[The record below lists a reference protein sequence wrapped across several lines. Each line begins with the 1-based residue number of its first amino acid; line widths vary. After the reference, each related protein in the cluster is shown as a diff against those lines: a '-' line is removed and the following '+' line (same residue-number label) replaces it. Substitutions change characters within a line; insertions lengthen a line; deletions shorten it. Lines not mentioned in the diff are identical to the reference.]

1 MGRDIAPDERIELET
16 ERSYTDRKGPDRE
29 NKEPRSRAPQAIQER
44 GYTYQISP
52 AELDT
57 MREIGRFRTIA
68 IEDLRRTLYRGDASQ
83 MREELRSLR
92 DQGLLQLK
100 AARTRNGR
108 EKLPVV
114 VLTKIGKT
122 IVARERADDSGQKFY
137 AGFVKPGEVAHDAAI
152 YRMYQAEAAKI
163 ERAGGKIR
171 RVVLD
176 YELKH
181 KIYSVL
187 AKARALPPAE
197 YAKKQA
203 EVAKE
208 NGLIVVKGKIPL
220 PDLRIE
226 YETREGEQARVNLE
240 VATQHYHGGALAAKA
255 EAGFKMYAV
264 DGSGGHLSKVLDDH
278 DIVAEILSL

>member
-1 MGRDIAPDERIELET
+1 MGRDIAPDERIELQT
-16 ERSYTDRKGPDRE
+16 ERSSTDRKEPDRE
-29 NKEPRSRAPQAIQER
+29 TKDPPSRTPRAIQER

-52 AELDT
+52 ADLET
-57 MREIGRFRTIA
+57 MREIGRFRTVA
-68 IEDLRRTLYRGDASQ
+68 IEDLRRTLYQGDAGQ
-83 MREELRSLR
+83 IREDLRSLR
-92 DQGLLQLK
+92 DQGLVQLK
-100 AARTRNGR
+100 AARTRSGR
-108 EKLPVV
+108 GKLPVV
-114 VLTKIGKT
+114 VLTKIGRT
-122 IVARERADDSGQKFY
+122 IVARERADNSGQKLY

-152 YRMYQAEAAKI
+152 YRMYQAEARKI
-163 ERAGGKIR
+163 ERAGGMIR

-203 EVAKE
+203 EVARE
-208 NGLIVVKGKIPL
+208 NGLTVVKGKIPL

-255 EAGFKMYAV
+255 EAGFKMYAA
-264 DGSGGHLSKVLDDH
+264 DGSAARLSKVLDEH